1 MEESGQKFTSEGSH
15 GRIRTKV
22 HFGKITWK
30 NPDKSSLRKDHMGES
45 PQKFTSE
52 GSHGR
57 IPTKVQQKQ
66 AILLKEIREYSQKVY
81 KVTIWEDPPKSI
93 SEAILLKEI

>member
-1 MEESGQKFTSEGSH
+1 MKESTHKSTSEASYPLKGDLRIFSSHLLQDHMGKSPQKYTSEGS
-15 GRIRTKV
+15 
-22 HFGKITWK
+22 
-30 NPDKSSLRKDHMGES
+30 N
-45 PQKFTSE
+45 
-52 GSHGR
+52 GR

-81 KVTIWEDPPKSI
+81 KMTIWENPPKSI